1 MAGDSDLD
9 SLGLSDDEVRQQYP
23 LIARPAPAMQPVSV
37 RGVNIPQVQPEP
49 EAPSMMRSATEIPPV
64 TPTVASPLEQQ
75 TAKDRTM
82 QSELSRG
89 SGIAQIGNPWA
100 RGALRGLNI
109 AGEIGAAAIPE
120 LRPVLNAIP
129 GTEEHHQQ
137 LLGRNTAALNEDEA
151 QAEKEAQTA
160 EAGART
166 GLANAQTGAVPS
178 EVDLR
183 TAQAENQRS
192 EAAERANKT
201 GELWVNVPTL
211 VGPNGQPV
219 EYEKNSGKYRYADL
233 AGAKLLK
240 TPTETAAADKQANE
254 TIAAQAALAGF
265 PLDNPKTF
273 QHNLAAAV
281 KAKAITQEQAAKL
294 HGFNTL
300 NATPNTNLDV
310 HIAGNEQAQ
319 AAAINKMFEGK
330 EVIAYTPDGRR
341 VQMPYAEAQKQ
352 GIPPERLVA
361 LNPKE
366 AQDTRDKVASIETT
380 FQGLDRYRK
389 DLRDTSPKLSQ
400 NERDAL
406 RVLTEHTEKTTGA
419 LGGLLDELPI
429 AGPLSDYSN
438 RLLHGT
444 ITSDQ
449 YKSLSPEGKKLVS
462 DYFTSVIDN
471 FASMK
476 ARLGSVGR
484 NPMQLQAEVNTIPLP
499 YLDWESA
506 IPQFENKRLS
516 LSGYTSQM
524 PELYSPSK

>member
-1 MAGDSDLD
+1 MADDLD

-120 LRPVLNAIP
+120 LRPVLDAIP

-151 QAEKEAQTA
+151 QAEKEAQTG

-166 GLANAQTGAVPS
+166 GLTNAQTTEVPS
-178 EVDLR
+178 TIAKNTAEATEANARAEALKNPKPEKPENLEQELADATQDAIARKVLPVDDPKVRQILGVIE
-183 TAQAENQRS
+183 AQKPPGEKTPPHVTVM
-192 EAAERANKT
+192 EKDGKPHIMERDPKT
-201 GELWVNVPTL
+201 GAYSIDRGVAP
-211 VGPNGQPV
+211 PNFAMIAPALQ
-219 EYEKNSGKYRYADL
+219 
-233 AGAKLLK
+233 
-240 TPTETAAADKQANE
+240 NE
-254 TIAAQAALAGF
+254 
-265 PLDNPKTF
+265 KTF
-273 QHNLAAAV
+273 L
-281 KAKAITQEQAAKL
+281 
-294 HGFNTL
+294 
-300 NATPNTNLDV
+300 
-310 HIAGNEQAQ
+310 
-319 AAAINKMFEGK
+319 GK
-330 EVIAYTPDGRR
+330 EVLAYTPDGRR
-341 VQMPYAEAQKQ
+341 VQMSYADAQKQ
-352 GIPPERLVA
+352 GIPAERLIA

-406 RVLTEHTEKTTGA
+406 RVLTEHTERTAGA

-429 AGPLSDYSN
+429 TGPLTDYSN

-516 LSGYTSQM
+516 LSGYASQM